1 MCVVH
6 EVAHQGQVAVVGV
19 HDVFYDVSRHDDRL
33 LQDLL
38 GYVNL
43 TVSLA
48 TTTLR
53 VLICLIFNL
62 ICTAFILIETFFTFG
77 MCTKTVKMFS

>member
-19 HDVFYDVSRHDDRL
+19 HDVLDDVSRHDDSL

-53 VLICLIFNL
+53 V
-62 ICTAFILIETFFTFG
+62 ICTTFIFMGTFFAIVTIQER
-77 MCTKTVKMFS
+77 